1 MISPIQQKV
10 THFKAQACPAPWCCA
25 LELWVPAPWSL
36 VFPPCAGNLS
46 FPATSIISWMARKIH
61 RIPAQQWEFHPFL
74 TQLALSQQFPSFLL
88 TLESVPWISKG
99 RSFSLLP
106 QGPTDLCFKLSKPMF
121 PAPGMFA
128 PGFPHREET
137 QCPEEMGRH
146 ILHRDPGSC
155 KSCLSAWSG
164 CNFGVIYSD
173 YSFNLNLNWMLQVAQ
188 PVLLRLEHPHW
199 VRPVYKS
206 SELNIFIGSCHA
218 FFSWVQTLAIY
229 YAAPFPSW
237 GRNQPFVSAWNQQ
250 HVHSPH

>member
-1 MISPIQQKV
+1 MGISSIPY
-10 THFKAQACPAPWCCA
+10 TTGSAHP
-25 LELWVPAPWSL
+25 SN
-36 VFPPCAGNLS
+36 FPVSCLLSSKSHESPREGASLS
-46 FPATSIISWMARKIH
+46 FHKDPLIS
-61 RIPAQQWEFHPFL
+61 
-74 TQLALSQQFPSFLL
+74 ALNKANQCS
-88 TLESVPWISKG
+88 
-99 RSFSLLP
+99 LP
-106 QGPTDLCFKLSKPMF
+106 QGRLLLS
-121 PAPGMFA
+121 
-128 PGFPHREET
+128 GFPHREET

-229 YAAPFPSW
+229 YAAPFPRW